1 MRKTLAFCLV
11 LLLALLGVA
20 HAESAAEEAP
30 LAVLVARLE
39 ADGSYSYALLGEGDG
54 TEAFASLAGEGETY
68 EERFAAL
75 WEAVS
80 KLNPALSVEGGED
93 VLSFSLGFGADGSIV
108 QASLGAEAAASLEG
122 KIAFAIVI
130 GSFASANPAVTGEC
144 EVYIWDLSGIRKL
157 SGEPAEGVAMGL
169 CPNCGGIDDGS
180 AEHDEVIS
188 KFCKEGH
195 TKCMDDP
202 EHYCDPDDGGCG
214 RTYPCSKSNSHTK
227 CIKCGKLWCYKK
239 HGDHKELACGH
250 RGCEV
255 YGEEEKHA
263 KCPACGG
270 YLCDGKD
277 HTLAA
282 CGKHHLG
289 AQGNHAKATCGID
302 GHFNCDGKDH
312 SGAAPCGISGHL
324 ICDGLDHSEASCEID
339 GHYNCD
345 GKDHTKLDCGH
356 YVCVDGPH
364 ALVQAPCNLPGH
376 YVCVGVHDQ
385 AICGVQGHY
394 VCDNRFHDLIICN
407 LPSPPV

>member
-122 KIAFAIVI
+122 KIAFAIVT